1 MARCVAMIVLS
12 AVQEQQLTAWARAAK
27 TPQRLA
33 RRARV
38 ILGSAR
44 WTRFA
49 QTGTPAADE
58 SNHRS
63 ALAYPVHG
71 RRL

>member
-33 RRARV
+33 RGARV
-38 ILGSAR
+38 ILGSA
-44 WTRFA
+44 A
-49 QTGTPAADE
+49 GLGSPQTGAPAADE

-63 ALAYPVHG
+63 ALACPVHG